1 MTADIL
7 APTLDSHVS
16 VVVSQSPQKELT
28 PEVVNLLEKVKYW
41 ETYFRRDD
49 KMRAIGFRK
58 RSYGKVWQERS
69 AINNV
74 LLPFGLDEVHIPKD
88 GPGFENICMEI
99 AGELLKRSPEAFK
112 GWVEYHN
119 EPIEWKADHNDP
131 RVIGIS
137 LAAQK
142 LIGLEKLKD
151 IA

>member
-7 APTLDSHVS
+7 APTLDSHLS
-16 VVVSQSPQKELT
+16 VAAAQSPQKELT
-28 PEVVNLLEKVKYW
+28 PEVASLLAKVNYW
-41 ETYFRRDD
+41 ETHFRRDD
-49 KMRAIGFRK
+49 KMRVVGL
-58 RSYGKVWQERS
+58 GKHSLGRVWQERS
-69 AINNV
+69 AINTM
-74 LLPFGLDEVHIPKD
+74 LLPSGLDEVHIPKD
-88 GPGFENICMEI
+88 GPDFQNVCQEI
-99 AGELLKRSPEAFK
+99 AGELLRRSPEAFK

-142 LIGLEKLKD
+142 IISLEKIKD